1 MVGAFPLALP
11 TNRGGQ
17 GITYMEATPA
27 ELGGPGMDC
36 RTPLHEEFLQHYEHK
51 EDPGVT
57 PRTSGAIGESAQSDT
72 SVGEGPGH

>member
-36 RTPLHEEFLQHYEHK
+36 RTSPWGIPATLWAQR
-51 EDPGVT
+51 G
-57 PRTSGAIGESAQSDT
+57 PRSDT
-72 SVGEGPGH
+72 KD